1 MNVDVLLT
9 SWALG
14 YALWTVFVAANI
26 NSVAACNLFP
36 PYASVLN
43 TDRSDA
49 LVQCVCVM
57 TSSARTYGW
66 ITS

>member
-49 LVQCVCVM
+49 LVPCVCVM
-57 TSSARTYGW
+57 TSSARTYRW
-66 ITS
+66 MTS

>member
-36 PYASVLN
+36 PYASMLN

-57 TSSARTYGW
+57 TSSARTYGG